1 MENSRKIGIT
11 LSGGGLR
18 AAVFQFGLLNRLAR
32 DQQLEDITFLSTVS
46 GGSLAIALIFALN
59 NGAWPASDTF
69 LNDTT
74 PKLRELLTTVHLQR
88 SLYLR
93 CAYKFWRALFS
104 RANLMAEAIRDRWDI
119 NLSLKDLPDTP
130 RWLINATCYETGKSW
145 RFDKKRM
152 GDYQFG
158 YVINPDCDVADA
170 IAASAALPMLIGPFE
185 LNTANYKWHK
195 FGPDRGDDFISIA
208 PMLKRVHLWD
218 GGIYENLGLESLY
231 KMDTGPRAG
240 IDYLIVSDA
249 GAPLR
254 IKQSRLAAYLR
265 LIDIGMSQI
274 RGLRSR
280 AVVNYFKNHPNTGLY
295 IQLGNTVNEI
305 IHRAKV
311 QLNSNINCEMCLT
324 SQQVK
329 TISNMKTH
337 VKRLSE
343 LEFDLL
349 HQHGY
354 EVADTT
360 MFCYSPT
367 LYSHTP
373 YDNGHCPS

>member
-1 MENSRKIGIT
+1 MNNSRRIGIT

-18 AAVFQFGLLNRLAR
+18 SAVFQFGLLNRLAR
-32 DQQLEDITFLSTVS
+32 DRQLEDISFLSTVS
-46 GGSLAIALIFALN
+46 GGSLAIALIYALN

-88 SLYLR
+88 SFYLK
-93 CAYKFWRALFS
+93 CAYKFWKALLG
-104 RANLMAEAIRDRWDI
+104 RANLMAETIRDGWDI
-119 NLSLKDLPDTP
+119 NLSLKELPDTP

-158 YVINPDCDVADA
+158 YVINPDFDVADA

-185 LNTANYKWHK
+185 LNTTNYKWHK
-195 FGPDRGDDFISIA
+195 FGPDHGDDFILIE
-208 PMLKRVHLWD
+208 PILQRVHLWD

-231 KMDTGPRAG
+231 KIDTGPRAG

-254 IKQSRLAAYLR
+254 IERNRFAAYLR
-265 LIDIGMSQI
+265 LIDIGMSQT
-274 RGLRSR
+274 RGLRAR
-280 AVVNYFKNHPNTGLY
+280 AVVNYFKNYPNRGVY
-295 IQLGNTVNEI
+295 IQMGNTVDEI
-305 IHRAKV
+305 IRRAKV
-311 QLNSNINCEMCLT
+311 QPDFKINCDTSLT
-324 SQQVK
+324 SQQVRS
-329 TISNMKTH
+329 ISNMKTH

-360 MFCYSPT
+360 MSCYSPT
-367 LYSHTP
+367 LYCHIP
-373 YDNGHCPS
+373 YENSCSLP

>member
-1 MENSRKIGIT
+1 MGNSRKIGIT

-32 DQQLEDITFLSTVS
+32 DRQLEDITFLSTVS
-46 GGSLAIALIFALN
+46 GGSLAIALIYALN
-59 NGAWPASDTF
+59 NGAWPTSDKF
-69 LNDTT
+69 LNDTA
-74 PKLRELLTTVHLQR
+74 PKLREILTTVHFQR
-88 SLYLR
+88 SLYFK
-93 CAYKFWRALFS
+93 CAYKFWKALFS
-104 RANLMAEAIRDRWDI
+104 RANLMAETVRDRWDI

-158 YVINPDCDVADA
+158 YVINPDYDVADA
-170 IAASAALPMLIGPFE
+170 IAASAALPILIGPFE
-185 LNTANYKWHK
+185 LNTTNYKWHK
-195 FGPDRGDDFISIA
+195 FGPDRGDDFISIE

-231 KMDTGPRAG
+231 KMDTGPRAD

-249 GAPLR
+249 GAPLG
-254 IKQSRLAAYLR
+254 IKQSRLAAYRR
-265 LIDIGMSQI
+265 LIDIGMSQT

-280 AVVNYFKNHPNTGLY
+280 AVVNYFKNHPNRGVYL
-295 IQLGNTVNEI
+295 QMGNTVNEI

-311 QLNSNINCEMCLT
+311 QLNFNINRDMRLT

-373 YDNGHCPS
+373 YENRHCPT

>member
-1 MENSRKIGIT
+1 M
-11 LSGGGLR
+11 
-18 AAVFQFGLLNRLAR
+18 
-32 DQQLEDITFLSTVS
+32 
-46 GGSLAIALIFALN
+46 
-59 NGAWPASDTF
+59 
-69 LNDTT
+69 
-74 PKLRELLTTVHLQR
+74 
-88 SLYLR
+88 
-93 CAYKFWRALFS
+93 
-104 RANLMAEAIRDRWDI
+104 
-119 NLSLKDLPDTP
+119 
-130 RWLINATCYETGKSW
+130 
-145 RFDKKRM
+145 
-152 GDYQFG
+152 
-158 YVINPDCDVADA
+158 
-170 IAASAALPMLIGPFE
+170 
-185 LNTANYKWHK
+185 
-195 FGPDRGDDFISIA
+195 
-208 PMLKRVHLWD
+208 WD

-231 KMDTGPRAG
+231 KMDTGPRAD

-249 GAPLR
+249 GAPLG
-254 IKQSRLAAYLR
+254 IKQSRLAAYRR
-265 LIDIGMSQI
+265 LIDIGMSQT

-280 AVVNYFKNHPNTGLY
+280 AVVNYFKNHPNRGVYL
-295 IQLGNTVNEI
+295 QMGNTVNEI

-311 QLNSNINCEMCLT
+311 QLNFNINRDMRLT

-373 YDNGHCPS
+373 YENRHCPT